1 MNRFGLV
8 SFHFNMI
15 CSYKLWMVWKVEHK
29 EHLQLFLKLF
39 YWVPKPD
46 HINSIPTICVRVCAF
61 GCMKKHSLYGFLK
74 CMVMFQL

>member
-15 CSYKLWMVWKVEHK
+15 CSYKLWMVWKVEHN

-46 HINSIPTICVRVCAF
+46 HINSIPTI
-61 GCMKKHSLYGFLK
+61 
-74 CMVMFQL
+74 